1 MALYY
6 QTQYRLGRRG
16 GRVCRSYSG
25 FQAFMAILM
34 DLVFGLLFE
43 LVSSVIA
50 LAFRL
55 VVMAVQLVIVVVK
68 LNWRVAVAV
77 MTTVV
82 YILTLPF
89 ALLHET
95 IGRFKSPDSA
105 PADDYSYRESP
116 LKPEWALSR
125 EV

>member
-25 FQAFMAILM
+25 FQAFMAILF
-34 DLVFGLLFE
+34 DLVFGLVFE

-55 VVMAVQLVIVVVK
+55 AILTLQLVVQVVRITWSVVVAA
-68 LNWRVAVAV
+68 LTIVLY
-77 MTTVV
+77 VV
-82 YILTLPF
+82 TLPF
-89 ALLHET
+89 ALLHEMLA
-95 IGRFKSPDSA
+95 RLKPPVSA
-105 PADDYSYRESP
+105 EPESAYGGATQ
-116 LKPEWALSR
+116 KPEWAFSR

>member
-25 FQAFMAILM
+25 FQAFMAILF
-34 DLVFGLLFE
+34 DLVFGLVFE

-55 VVMAVQLVIVVVK
+55 VILAFQLVVQILRITGSIVV
-68 LNWRVAVAV
+68 AVL
-77 MTTVV
+77 TTVL

-89 ALLHET
+89 AVLHQT
-95 IGRFKSPDSA
+95 VVRVKPPGSA
-105 PADDYSYRESP
+105 EHDDP
-116 LKPEWALSR
+116 CHGVALKPEWALSR

>member
-25 FQAFMAILM
+25 FQAFMAILF
-34 DLVFGLLFE
+34 DLVFGLVFE

-55 VVMAVQLVIVVVK
+55 VVLALQLVVQVLK
-68 LNWRVAVAV
+68 FTGSVAISVL
-77 MTTVV
+77 TTLL

-89 ALLHET
+89 ALLHQT
-95 IGRFKSPDSA
+95 VVSFKPPVRAEHEDPYRAA
-105 PADDYSYRESP
+105 PP
-116 LKPEWALSR
+116 KPEWALSR

>member
-25 FQAFMAILM
+25 FQAFIAILF
-34 DLVFGLLFE
+34 DLIFGLLFE
-43 LVSSVIA
+43 VVSSVIV
-50 LAFRL
+50 LTFRL
-55 VVMAVQLVIVVVK
+55 VVLTLQLVVQVLKIVASV
-68 LNWRVAVAV
+68 LVAVL
-77 MTTVV
+77 TTVL

-89 ALLHET
+89 AILHQTAVRLTPQVAAERDAAHQ
-95 IGRFKSPDSA
+95 GA
-105 PADDYSYRESP
+105 PR
-116 LKPEWALSR
+116 KPEWAFSR

>member
-25 FQAFMAILM
+25 FQAFVAILF
-34 DLVFGLLFE
+34 DLVFGLVFE
-43 LVSSVIA
+43 LVSSAIA

-55 VVMAVQLVIVVVK
+55 VVLALQLVVQVLKITLSVVV
-68 LNWRVAVAV
+68 AVL
-77 MTTVV
+77 TTVL

-89 ALLHET
+89 ALLHQTVVRLKPPVSVE
-95 IGRFKSPDSA
+95 R
-105 PADDYSYRESP
+105 DDPYRGAP
-116 LKPEWALSR
+116 LKPDWALSR

>member
-25 FQAFMAILM
+25 FQAFVAILF
-34 DLVFGLLFE
+34 DLVFGLIFE

-50 LAFRL
+50 MAFRL
-55 VVMAVQLVIVVVK
+55 FVLALQLAAQVLKISLSIVVVV
-68 LNWRVAVAV
+68 L
-77 MTTVV
+77 TTVL

-89 ALLHET
+89 ALLHQT
-95 IGRFKSPDSA
+95 VVGFKP
-105 PADDYSYRESP
+105 PVRADRDDLYSGAP

>member
-25 FQAFMAILM
+25 FQAFMAILF
-34 DLVFGLLFE
+34 DLVFGLVFE

-50 LAFRL
+50 VAFRL
-55 VVMAVQLVIVVVK
+55 VILTLQLVVQI
-68 LNWRVAVAV
+68 LRITSRVIVAV
-77 MTTVV
+77 MTMVLYLV
-82 YILTLPF
+82 TLPF
-89 ALLHET
+89 ALIHET
-95 IGRFKSPDSA
+95 LARLRPPVKADCDTAFQGA
-105 PADDYSYRESP
+105 PQ
-116 LKPEWALSR
+116 KPEWAFSR

>member
-25 FQAFMAILM
+25 FQAFIAILF
-34 DLVFGLLFE
+34 DLVFGLVFE

-55 VVMAVQLVIVVVK
+55 VILAFQLVVQILRITGSVV
-68 LNWRVAVAV
+68 VAV
-77 MTTVV
+77 MTMVLFIV
-82 YILTLPF
+82 TLPF
-89 ALLHET
+89 ALIHET
-95 IGRFKSPDSA
+95 LARLRPPVK
-105 PADDYSYRESP
+105 ADRDDAYQGAP